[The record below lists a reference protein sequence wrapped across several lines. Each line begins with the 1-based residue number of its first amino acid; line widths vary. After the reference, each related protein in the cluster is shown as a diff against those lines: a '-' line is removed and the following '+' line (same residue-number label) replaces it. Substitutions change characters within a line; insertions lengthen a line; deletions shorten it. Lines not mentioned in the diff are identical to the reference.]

1 MEMFRNRLAGGV
13 PGIVER
19 CTFWGEPLDCQV
31 CVGAEGAVRSRPTVR
46 HLPPALFKTLV
57 VPRGCCQLEAWFTR
71 RPDLIAQ
78 SAAMRI
84 FGDCAWPFCVFEI
97 ILAGS
102 GHDLPLQRQ
111 RRGVKKILTG
121 IPLTDCK
128 PAARKFGCV
137 LQKND
142 TVTGVCQKFFL
153 YLEFI

>member
-19 CTFWGEPLDCQV
+19 CTFWGEQLDYQV
-31 CVGAEGAVRSRPTVR
+31 RVGAEGEVRSRPAGR
-46 HLPPALFKTLV
+46 RNLPPALFKTHV

-78 SAAMRI
+78 FAAMRF
-84 FGDCAWPFCVFEI
+84 FGDCAWPFCIFAI
-97 ILAGS
+97 TLAGS

-111 RRGVKKILTG
+111 RGVKKILTDT
-121 IPLTDCK
+121 PQTDCK

-137 LQKND
+137 PQKND
-142 TVTGVCQKFFL
+142 TVTGMCQKFFL